1 MHFASLIYKEAVLIF
16 ANHTKKVEKI
26 ETEELILFPSD
37 VQRTRRSREGPG
49 VAMRDVL
56 LVERVD
62 GDGVGEEEE
71 GAQQEQVVH
80 LET

>member
-1 MHFASLIYKEAVLIF
+1 M
-16 ANHTKKVEKI
+16 
-26 ETEELILFPSD
+26 
-37 VQRTRRSREGPG
+37 RRAHRSHEGPG

-80 LET
+80 LETWGNAPERPQHHRHLVKMDINTP

>member
-1 MHFASLIYKEAVLIF
+1 MRRA
-16 ANHTKKVEKI
+16 
-26 ETEELILFPSD
+26 
-37 VQRTRRSREGPG
+37 RRSREGPG

>member
-1 MHFASLIYKEAVLIF
+1 M
-16 ANHTKKVEKI
+16 
-26 ETEELILFPSD
+26 
-37 VQRTRRSREGPG
+37 QREGPG

-62 GDGVGEEEE
+62 GDEWEEEE
-71 GAQQEQVVH
+71 GAQQEQVVC